1 MTAKRCRAVNQ
12 DGTPCQA
19 YALAGSDYCFQ
30 HDPARAAERRDARSK
45 GGRARHGRHIGP
57 VGQAEPVA
65 LETMGDVAGLIRCT
79 IYDTLQL
86 ENSLQRARTIGYL
99 ANLFLKAL
107 DMANLEE
114 RIAAIEY
121 VLELRRDAEG

>member
-1 MTAKRCRAVNQ
+1 MTAKRCRAVNK

-30 HDPARAAERRDARSK
+30 HDPARAAERRDARRR

-65 LETMGDVAGLIRCT
+65 LETMGDVAGLIRRT

-121 VLELRRDAEG
+121 VLELRRDAEA